1 MDRARYTPT
10 LAVWNYHEDDMHVP
24 MIRALGVPLHWFPT
38 GLSRIGKLAA
48 FRRLVRQLQPELIH
62 SYSFYTNFAAY
73 CGARGTPAV
82 AVGSIRNDF
91 ILDKK
96 WTGLVLGRLSAR
108 WPAQQ
113 ICNSSRAAENARQSG
128 GFFVPRRPFVV
139 RNGLDLKRFQSS
151 SVMTHEATRILAVG
165 YLLPAKRWDRLLLA
179 ALKLKQR
186 GLDCIIR
193 IAGDGPLEA
202 SLEQEAR
209 NLGVTDCVRF
219 IGHTNDIPTL
229 LSDSA
234 FLVHTSDN
242 EGCPNAVM
250 EAMACGRAVVAMD
263 AGDIPHLVEDGKT
276 GFVVRRGDI
285 ETLVERMVT
294 LIADR
299 DLCRRMG
306 EAARAKA
313 EQDFG
318 LNRLVE
324 ETLTAYRAAGWKDTS
339 QWD

>member
-128 GFFVPRRPFVV
+128 GFFVPRRPFVI

-306 EAARAKA
+306 EAARTKA